1 MRYGQHPNIITLKDV
16 GTFVSYF
23 VTKYTIN
30 KHRYREFI
38 GAYKLFLHSKIYVL
52 ICLYNNCF
60 FLNCL
65 DTDIFCLMNVK

>member
-16 GTFVSYF
+16 GTFASYF

-38 GAYKLFLHSKIYVL
+38 EAYKVFYITIYVL
-52 ICLYNNCF
+52 ISLYN
-60 FLNCL
+60 
-65 DTDIFCLMNVK
+65 